1 MFMKGMVRIFK
12 LKRFMRPYLKQFI
25 IGPIFKLAEAILEL
39 LIPTMMVYVIDIGV
53 KNGDIGYVLKMG
65 AVMLVIV
72 CVGLCCALVCQY
84 SASIASQGF
93 GTRLRNFLFEHVSG
107 FSFRETDSF
116 GDATLINRIVNDVN
130 VLQQAVAMMI
140 RLIIRAPFICIGSLV
155 MAMFLDFKLSLII
168 LASFPVFAAAIY
180 FIMSRTIPLY
190 RKVQEKL
197 DRYIDIIRENLSGV
211 RVIRAFSKTQYEKK
225 RFENAN
231 DDYVKTA
238 VRVGKISALLNPLT
252 MLIMD
257 FAIIAILW
265 FGGIRIDSGLMT
277 QGEIIAFI
285 NYISYMITAL
295 IVVANLIVLFT
306 KASASAAR
314 VNEVIAAC
322 STLEDGDEAFDEDTS
337 GKGGNV
343 VEFRKVSFTYEG
355 AEMPALDDI
364 SFTLK
369 PGETLGIIG
378 STGSGKTT
386 LIQLISRFYDV
397 SAGEVLF
404 DGKNVRSYKQK
415 ALREQIGIALQKAE
429 LFTGTVAENI
439 RLGKRDASDDEV
451 REAARAAQALDF
463 ISAMPKGF
471 ETKIERGGVNVSG
484 GQKQRLNVARALVR
498 NPRLLIL
505 DDSSSALDYATE
517 AALRKELKSFAD
529 NNKTSVI
536 LVSQRISAVKSADK
550 ILVLDDGKLVG
561 YAGHDELMKNCAV
574 YLEICRSQNAEEA

>member
-484 GQKQRLNVARALVR
+484 GQKQRLNVARAVR